1 MTLDDNAL
9 FSYEVL
15 CSALRYVGHLLTSG
29 SWQNQGWRATS
40 HQVSKM
46 NQVKPLMSVENTD
59 TLPND
64 IAAISALTFFDRR
77 SAEAKRTTIKQIKCN
92 PKGRLIAIPATPSV
106 MWAPVQASL

>member
-9 FSYEVL
+9 LSYEVL
-15 CSALRYVGHLLTSG
+15 CSKVRYVGHSPTSG

-59 TLPND
+59 NRKID
-64 IAAISALTFFDRR
+64 SRR
-77 SAEAKRTTIKQIKCN
+77 GDMN
-92 PKGRLIAIPATPSV
+92 G
-106 MWAPVQASL
+106 